1 MIDAKYVKR
10 TKHSEKELYIY
21 NYTAL
26 AQYTQV
32 WNEVTLQ
39 CRGLIL
45 DNEYNYVS
53 RPFSKFFNY
62 GERADQVLPNE
73 SFEVYEKMDGS
84 LGISYWVDDMPYIST
99 RGSFSS
105 EQAEVGTSMLHDKY
119 KSVVSNLN
127 KKYTYLFEII
137 YPKNRI
143 VVDYGEQHQLVLLA
157 ILDIETGKDMP
168 LVDIGFPAVKKIDDI
183 DSIDQLL
190 NSDEENKEGYV
201 IKYKSGLRLKV
212 KFKEYVRLHKIITQI
227 SSTTIWESISSGNS
241 IQTIIEEIPD
251 ELYNWVTEVHDEL
264 RDKYQKIESIAKSEY
279 KEFDTKKE
287 TAQHIMKCTYPKIL
301 FAILNKRS
309 YDKIIWTMIKPE
321 FERPFDN

>member
-10 TKHSEKELYIY
+10 TKHPRKELYIY

-26 AQYTQV
+26 AQYSQV

-45 DNEYNYVS
+45 DNDYNYIS

-62 GERADQVLPNE
+62 GERADQLLPDE

-84 LGISYWVDDMPYIST
+84 LGITYWIDDVPYIAT

-105 EQAEVGTSMLHDKY
+105 EQTELGTTMLHDKY
-119 KSVVSNLN
+119 KSVISNLN

-143 VVDYGEQHQLVLLA
+143 VVDYGAQHQLVLLA
-157 ILDIETGKDMP
+157 IIDTETGKYLP
-168 LVDIGFPAVKKIDDI
+168 LVDIGFLIVNQMYDI
-183 DSIDQLL
+183 SSIDQLL
-190 NSDEENKEGYV
+190 NSEEENKEGYV
-201 IKYKSGLRLKV
+201 LKYESGLRIKR

-227 SSTTIWESISSGNS
+227 SSTTIWESISSGKS
-241 IQTIIEEIPD
+241 IHDIIEVIPD
-251 ELYNWVTEVHDEL
+251 ELYDWVTEVYDDL
-264 RDKYQKIESIAKSEY
+264 RAKYEMIESIAKKEY
-279 KEFDTKKE
+279 KEFDTRKE
-287 TAQHIMKCTYPKIL
+287 TAQYIMTCTYPKIL
-301 FAILNKRS
+301 FRLLNNSS
-309 YDKIIWTMIKPE
+309 YEHIIWAMIKPK